1 MRPPASMEDGSNRYI
16 PQKKIK
22 ILRFYQIFFI
32 AIIKNPIYYGN
43 TTRFHTMKTSG
54 FVMRFRTLNRE
65 RVDAMTPISQLYR
78 LFYHSFRAERSA
90 LCFPAAKRNQ
100 TAMIRDIARFK
111 NRQGCLP
118 WEWRFV
124 RDGWNRGKRVIHRVC
139 VHPLALKLIRPFQHI
154 RSDIFNIIEGIRR
167 PEMRPLLQNYYLPLP
182 RWNPAPLE
190 DAFQALQRAPAR
202 LSAGLR
208 DVLSLLKLVTPQ
220 QVVRLAMIYAMI
232 LGMVSLNRIPLNRP
246 VKTPEFPQEI
256 ETAQADTEEAGDVD
270 EGGMGMTYLDAAMPV
285 NFEPA
290 ETGGAP
296 LGGVPEPLEYSKP
309 QVLLYTSYKIG
320 PGDTIGRIAGNFGL
334 NQDTIISINT
344 IRNSRSLQIGQILNV
359 PNQDGILYT
368 VKKGDTLDRI
378 TKKYQVEITVIQ
390 TVNELFSSQVN
401 SGSTLFIPGARLD
414 AMDLQEINGDLFVWP
429 LRGYIT
435 SLYGYR
441 SNPFTKRR
449 QFHTGLDIAAPMGTP
464 IKAAMGGRVSSVGYN
479 ESTGNHVVITHHSGY
494 RTLYGHMS
502 IIRVKSGAYV
512 KAGDRIG
519 DVGSTGLS
527 TGPHLH
533 FTVYKNGVTVNPW
546 ALLN

>member
-1 MRPPASMEDGSNRYI
+1 MR
-16 PQKKIK
+16 
-22 ILRFYQIFFI
+22 
-32 AIIKNPIYYGN
+32 
-43 TTRFHTMKTSG
+43 T
-54 FVMRFRTLNRE
+54 
-65 RVDAMTPISQLYR
+65 
-78 LFYHSFRAERSA
+78 
-90 LCFPAAKRNQ
+90 
-100 TAMIRDIARFK
+100 
-111 NRQGCLP
+111 
-118 WEWRFV
+118 
-124 RDGWNRGKRVIHRVC
+124 
-139 VHPLALKLIRPFQHI
+139 FQNI
-154 RSDIFNIIEGIRR
+154 RSDIFNIIEGVSR
-167 PEMRPLLQNYYLPLP
+167 PEMRPLRRNYYLPLP
-182 RWNPAPLE
+182 RWNPSPFE
-190 DAFQALQRAPAR
+190 DAFQTLKRAPAR

-208 DVLSLLKLVTPQ
+208 DLSPLLKLVTPQ
-220 QVVRLAMIYAMI
+220 QVLRLAMIYAMI
-232 LGMVSLNRIPLNRP
+232 LGMVSLNRIPLNQQ
-246 VKTPEFPQEI
+246 VKTPEFPQEA
-256 ETAQADTEEAGDVD
+256 ETVLTYTEEAGDAD

-290 ETGGAP
+290 ESGGAP
-296 LGGVPEPLEYSKP
+296 FGGIPEPLEYSKP

-378 TKKYQVEITVIQ
+378 AKKYQVEIPVIQ
-390 TVNELFSSQVN
+390 TVNELFSNQVN
-401 SGSTLFIPGARLD
+401 SSSTLFIPGARLD

-449 QFHTGLDIAAPMGTP
+449 QFHTGIDIAAPMGTP
-464 IKAAMGGRVSSVGYN
+464 IKSAMGGRVSSVGYN

-494 RTLYGHMS
+494 KTLYGHMS

-546 ALLN
+546 GLLN